1 MQEVVIYP
9 LEPLTIAEDTMKRT
23 ECAHQVSLGI
33 TEERLKQL
41 PFPMTQMSAVY
52 LKN

>member
-9 LEPLTIAEDTMKRT
+9 LEPLTVADDTMKRT

-33 TEERLKQL
+33 TEESLKRL
-41 PFPMTQMSAVY
+41 PFPVTQMSAVY

>member
-23 ECAHQVSLGI
+23 ECAHQVSLEI